1 MTGAL
6 GSILQGALAGG
17 GRLTDVTIGGDAD
30 GEALVARAQ
39 GLALSLQAGMMP
51 DEPVHVRVANRPGD
65 LADMLGVWLAGG
77 VVVPVHASAASHTLQ
92 AVGRAT
98 GARLVVD
105 RGKIDTIAA
114 TAPARRTLLEGA
126 ALIIFTSGTTGAP
139 KGVVIGHTAFA
150 GKLEVLGGLL
160 GIKADDVVL
169 LPLQLTFIFGIWV
182 ALLTLRSRARL
193 LLTLKFDAAAASSLA
208 GVTVLAAVPSLL
220 RMIFAGPVAP
230 APLLRTVLT
239 GGEALGP
246 VLSRQI
252 PAAWPLV
259 TTIDLYGSTETGSC
273 DFAHIA
279 VGSGESSIGR
289 PTAGIEYRIADRYE
303 DPAAGGSSGELLIRT
318 PFGMAG
324 YLDNPAL
331 TEASFADGYYR
342 TGDLAKALP
351 DGSIALVG
359 RLKEL
364 VSRGGNKIAP
374 QEIDDILLSHPGVIA
389 SLTSGLPDAR
399 LGEAIHSAVVL
410 ATGHEIS
417 IGTLRDWLMART
429 ERFKLPD
436 SITVMEALPTGPTG
450 KASRA
455 ELKRILLAQRD
466 CESTAR

>member
-1 MTGAL
+1 VTGAL

-259 TTIDLYGSTETGSC
+259 TTIDLYGSTETEQPEGRPANSL
-273 DFAHIA
+273 
-279 VGSGESSIGR
+279 SGPRLAWPATSTIPPSPKRPSRTDTIGR
-289 PTAGIEYRIADRYE
+289 VISPRRCQTVPSPWSAD
-303 DPAAGGSSGELLIRT
+303 
-318 PFGMAG
+318 
-324 YLDNPAL
+324 
-331 TEASFADGYYR
+331 
-342 TGDLAKALP
+342 
-351 DGSIALVG
+351 
-359 RLKEL
+359 
-364 VSRGGNKIAP
+364 
-374 QEIDDILLSHPGVIA
+374 
-389 SLTSGLPDAR
+389 
-399 LGEAIHSAVVL
+399 
-410 ATGHEIS
+410 
-417 IGTLRDWLMART
+417 
-429 ERFKLPD
+429 
-436 SITVMEALPTGPTG
+436 
-450 KASRA
+450 
-455 ELKRILLAQRD
+455 
-466 CESTAR
+466 